1 MEKYAELVAS
11 AQFACTI
18 LGNISTWDVLLLRC
32 PYQPHDL
39 RDQVS
44 RRGLRVLGV
53 AALVDGT
60 ARTALAPELAGA
72 PSELIAILSL
82 AFAAEV
88 ESWLA
93 GDMPTLATE
102 TTETPEQPDD
112 SIGWCERLF
121 ALPDTRG

>member
-1 MEKYAELVAS
+1 MGKYAELVAR

-39 RDQVS
+39 RDQVA
-44 RRGLRVLGV
+44 RRGLRFFGV
-53 AALVDGT
+53 AAIVDGVRCSVFT
-60 ARTALAPELAGA
+60 EELCPEL
-72 PSELIAILSL
+72 LAISSL

-93 GDMPTLATE
+93 GDVPTPTK
-102 TTETPEQPDD
+102 PEQPDE
-112 SIGWCERLF
+112 SIDWLNRLY
-121 ALPDTRG
+121 ALPDPRG